1 MANLFKNKLT
11 GKRIGVVFG
20 TFAPFHLGHY
30 QSVIQAKRENDGCV
44 VVVSGHEGDR
54 GDEIGLDLQKRFRYT
69 RELFADDTE
78 VFVHYIDETDIP
90 RYPNGWN
97 PWLEGVKEILADK
110 TISAEEFVWYVGEK
124 DYQVEL
130 NRRGE
135 RTSMLDR
142 DVLQIS
148 GTDIR
153 GNPLKNWNYI
163 SRPFRRHFSTNI
175 LITGPA
181 SGGKTT
187 LVRDLARS
195 FGAPFSLEYARLY
208 EEKHN
213 ISDEELVANDFQ
225 YLASGMYELNNQS
238 IISSSNNGLF
248 IADTNVTTTKA
259 YSGAYNTQLEHNQ
272 LLPGFEMLEKKEKW
286 DIILIVPPVTEYIDD
301 GFRDMSHG
309 EEKFRWGFHEYLIN
323 MLKANGWEDKIYVLS
338 PDKSEKDPQG
348 FYHRYQEARHI
359 IKTFIQNKYGID
371 LDLRSIGE

>member
-1 MANLFKNKLT
+1 MANLFKNKLK

-148 GTDIR
+148 GTDMR
-153 GNPLKNWNYI
+153 ENPLKNWNYI

-208 EEKHN
+208 EERYN
-213 ISDEELVANDFQ
+213 ISDEELVASDFQ
-225 YLASGMYELNNQS
+225 YLASGMFELNKQS
-238 IISSSNNGLF
+238 IMSPSNNGLF

-259 YSGAYNTQLEHNQ
+259 YSSAYNTKEEHEQ
-272 LLPGFEMLEKKEKW
+272 LLPGFEMLENKEEW
-286 DIILIVPPVTEYIDD
+286 DLILIVPPVTEYVND
-301 GFRDMSHG
+301 GFRDMKHSD
-309 EEKFRWGFHEYLIN
+309 ESFRWQFHHHLLNLLQIH
-323 MLKANGWEDKIYVLS
+323 GWDDKIHILTAE
-338 PDKSEKDPQG
+338 KTEKDPEG
-348 FYHRYQEARHI
+348 YHGRYLQARNI
-359 IKTFIQNKYGID
+359 IKDYIQNKYGID